1 MLSLTCLNEAT
12 RHEQKSS
19 KKSPELI
26 PYQGKFEVLSPK
38 NRIQGRMHMEAGDQH
53 QMSSLNTDHHHHSF

>member
-1 MLSLTCLNEAT
+1 MLSLTCLSETT

-26 PYQGKFEVLSPK
+26 PYQGKPEVVSPK
-38 NRIQGRMHMEAGDQH
+38 NRIQGRMHMEARNQGQV
-53 QMSSLNTDHHHHSF
+53 SSLTIHHLSF